1 MIRTGAGVNTRKSRK
16 RDEPCASFQS
26 SPKINRTSQVH
37 VHHKTYLHKMKV
49 FNTRPVDLFFS
60 TTEVITCS
68 KVSMLSRDRICGSTR
83 FGKARYLSQLPIQCI
98 AFVTPRFLS
107 PVFTV
112 SARNTWDHALARTHE
127 KKKKKI
133 DRNKEKKRNAYIL
146 RVSQLKQATLTS
158 QFRPSPAGK
167 LILKI
172 KHFSYFI
179 LLVNS
184 LLQFFR
190 TFTKSTKEFTAVH
203 CSSTVHFEIQRMQT
217 ASFA

>member
-1 MIRTGAGVNTRKSRK
+1 
-16 RDEPCASFQS
+16 
-26 SPKINRTSQVH
+26 
-37 VHHKTYLHKMKV
+37 
-49 FNTRPVDLFFS
+49 
-60 TTEVITCS
+60 
-68 KVSMLSRDRICGSTR
+68 MLSSDRICGPTR
-83 FGKARYLSQLPIQCI
+83 FGKARYLSQLPILCI

-112 SARNTWDHALARTHE
+112 SARNAWDHALARTHE
-127 KKKKKI
+127 KKKKERKK

-190 TFTKSTKEFTAVH
+190 TFTKSTKEYTAVH
-203 CSSTVHFEIQRMQT
+203 CSTAVHFEIKRM
-217 ASFA
+217 

>member
-1 MIRTGAGVNTRKSRK
+1 
-16 RDEPCASFQS
+16 
-26 SPKINRTSQVH
+26 
-37 VHHKTYLHKMKV
+37 
-49 FNTRPVDLFFS
+49 
-60 TTEVITCS
+60 
-68 KVSMLSRDRICGSTR
+68 MLSSDRICGSTR

-112 SARNTWDHALARTHE
+112 SARNAWDHALARTHE
-127 KKKKKI
+127 KKKKKKI
-133 DRNKEKKRNAYIL
+133 DRNIEKKRNAYIL
-146 RVSQLKQATLTS
+146 RVLQLKPATLTS

-203 CSSTVHFEIQRMQT
+203 CSSAVHFEIQRMQT
-217 ASFA
+217 ASFAWGWSLYSGSDWKGLLITYFQREIFQQDVSNKTNEMFNRHALN